1 MNKVRITAIRQTV
14 YLDLIDLYENHIEH
28 ACTIRQG
35 QQWISIDGKCPDGLC
50 PSAWESMQS
59 FVDSLARGK
68 GNFFDGWMKNPMSAM
83 ISCNDG
89 FRPFSF
95 YIEVIEEQ
103 KPGTSSRPTGW
114 RSQLTFGFERQEQ
127 RGASLQPDTASVEKG
142 KTQRLLPK
150 DRVEARVFKF
160 VLVVG
165 KKVLPRRQ
173 IIADLGMRQQ
183 SRHTFINNYWRPAW
197 ERGLIDLAYPTVPH
211 KPEQAYRLTA
221 KGLELYAQLTGEED
235 IIA

>member
-1 MNKVRITAIRQTV
+1 MNKVRIKAIRQTI
-14 YLDLIDLYENHIEH
+14 YQDLIEQYENPIEH
-28 ACTIRQG
+28 ACTIHQG
-35 QQWISIDGKCPDGLC
+35 QQWISIDGKCPEGLC

-59 FVDSLARGK
+59 YVESLARGK

-95 YIEVIEEQ
+95 YIEAIEEQ
-103 KPGTSSRPTGW
+103 KSESNGTTY
-114 RSQLTFGFERQEQ
+114 
-127 RGASLQPDTASVEKG
+127 QPKP
-142 KTQRLLPK
+142 KLLPK

-160 VLVVG
+160 VQVVG

-197 ERGLIDLAYPTVPH
+197 ERGLIDLAYPAVPH

-221 KGLELYAQLTGEED
+221 KGLDLYAQLTGESE
-235 IIA
+235 